1 MSATPDL
8 PSRTDRFVRAASGAI
23 GGPWGRHGV
32 VGQRRF
38 WTPLRVL
45 MAMTVVTLALA
56 WVQKSPCQ
64 TGAWANGL
72 QYTHFCYS
80 DVIPLFYEEKLN
92 EGATPY
98 ADHAVEYPVLTGA
111 FMGVAAWLAR
121 RWDSFAAGGLVPH
134 PPPVQTYF
142 TVTAILLALCAL
154 TVTWSTAALARRRI
168 WDAAMVALCPL
179 LVVHAFTNWDLLA
192 VALAGIGLVA
202 WQRRR
207 PGLAGVFLGLGTAA
221 KLYPALFLLPLLVL
235 CLRARR
241 MAAFVR
247 VAVGAALAW
256 VAVNL
261 PVAALWPESW
271 RRFFELNRSRS
282 ADFDTIWYGLRWLI
296 ARQSGEQVGTVEVN
310 GFAAVSVVAG
320 LAGVVALG
328 FFARRRPRLPQ
339 LLFLTVAVFLLTNK
353 VWSLQYSLWLVPL
366 AVLARPSWRAY
377 LAWQATEC
385 LLWMPRLLWFLGTGE
400 KGVDYQ
406 WFFLAV
412 LLRDAALIG
421 YVALVIRDILQP
433 ERDVVRSS
441 GADDPAGGVLV
452 AAPDEACG
460 VAGVDGLDAWAGAG
474 SDASGERR
482 NTT

>member
-1 MSATPDL
+1 VEGRSVRQSGG
-8 PSRTDRFVRAASGAI
+8 SR
-23 GGPWGRHGV
+23 
-32 VGQRRF
+32 
-38 WTPLRVL
+38 LR
-45 MAMTVVTLALA
+45 
-56 WVQKSPCQ
+56 P
-64 TGAWANGL
+64 
-72 QYTHFCYS
+72 
-80 DVIPLFYEEKLN
+80 
-92 EGATPY
+92 
-98 ADHAVEYPVLTGA
+98 
-111 FMGVAAWLAR
+111 R
-121 RWDSFAAGGLVPH
+121 
-134 PPPVQTYF
+134 
-142 TVTAILLALCAL
+142 
-154 TVTWSTAALARRRI
+154 
-168 WDAAMVALCPL
+168 
-179 LVVHAFTNWDLLA
+179 
-192 VALAGIGLVA
+192 ALAGIGLVA

-256 VAVNL
+256 AAVNL

-296 ARQSGEQVGTVEVN
+296 ARQSGEQVGAVEVN

-320 LAGVVALG
+320 LAGVAALG
-328 FFARRRPRLPQ
+328 FLARRRPRLPQ

-353 VWSLQYSLWLVPL
+353 VWSPQYSLWLVPL

-385 LLWMPRLLWFLGTGE
+385 LVWMPRLLWFLGTGE

-412 LLRDAALIG
+412 LLRDAALVG

-433 ERDVVRSS
+433 ARDVVRSS
-441 GADDPAGGVLV
+441 GADDPAGGVLD
-452 AAPDEACG
+452 AAPDRAAG
-460 VAGVDGLDAWAGAG
+460 VAGVDGVDAWAGAG